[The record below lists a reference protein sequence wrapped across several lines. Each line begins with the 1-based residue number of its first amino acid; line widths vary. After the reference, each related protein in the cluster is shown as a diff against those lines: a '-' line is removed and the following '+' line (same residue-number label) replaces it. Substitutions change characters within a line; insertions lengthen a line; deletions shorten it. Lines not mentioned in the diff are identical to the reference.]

1 MLVLTRYDGQSII
14 INGNIEVVVLGIKG
28 GQVRLGIAA
37 PKEISVHR
45 LEVQERIDREKVNAD
60 IS

>member
-1 MLVLTRYDGQSII
+1 MLVLTRHENESII

-37 PKEISVHR
+37 DKDIPVHR
-45 LEVQERIDREKVNAD
+45 LEVHERIQREKGND
-60 IS
+60 